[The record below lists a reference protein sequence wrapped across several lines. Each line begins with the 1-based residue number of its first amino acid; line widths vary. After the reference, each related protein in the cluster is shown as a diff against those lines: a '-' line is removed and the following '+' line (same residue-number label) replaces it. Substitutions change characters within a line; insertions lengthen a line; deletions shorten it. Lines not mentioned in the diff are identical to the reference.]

1 MNCVCFE
8 RMKVYKKEWNQFIP
22 RPMEEVWEF
31 FSRPENLNE
40 VTPKEMN
47 FEILSDIAN
56 KPMYEG
62 MIINYKVTPL
72 LGIKMRW
79 TTEIQRIKEGK
90 YFVDEQRFG
99 PYAMWHHEHH
109 FEEKDGGVYM
119 TDLLHYA
126 IGFGPVGNLANWLI
140 VDNKIDEIF
149 NYRFEAVE
157 KLFGK

>member
-1 MNCVCFE
+1 
-8 RMKVYKKEWNQFIP
+8 MKVYKKEWIQFIP
-22 RPMEEVWEF
+22 RPLDEVWEF

-47 FEILSDIAN
+47 FEILTDIAN

-79 TTEIQRIKEGK
+79 TTEIQRIKEGQ

-109 FEEKDGGVYM
+109 FREADGGVYM

-126 IGFGPVGNLANWLI
+126 IPFDPFGRLANVLF
-140 VDNKIDEIF
+140 VNNKIEEIF
-149 NYRFEAVE
+149 KYRVEAVE
-157 KLFGK
+157 QLFGKG

>member
-1 MNCVCFE
+1 
-8 RMKVYKKEWNQFIP
+8 MKVYKKEWNQFIP

>member
-1 MNCVCFE
+1 
-8 RMKVYKKEWNQFIP
+8 MKVYKKEWNQFIP
-22 RPMEEVWEF
+22 RPLDEVWEF

-40 VTPKEMN
+40 VTPKKMN

-56 KPMYEG
+56 QPMYEG
-62 MIINYKVTPL
+62 MIINYNVTPL

-79 TTEIQRIKEGK
+79 TTEIQRIKPGK

-119 TDLLHYA
+119 KDLLHYA
-126 IGFGPVGNLANWLI
+126 LSFGPIGNIANWLI
-140 VDNKIDEIF
+140 VNNKIEEIF
-149 NYRFEAVE
+149 AYRFKAVE
-157 KLFGK
+157 ERFLNIE

>member
-1 MNCVCFE
+1 
-8 RMKVYKKEWNQFIP
+8 MKVYKKEWNQFIP
-22 RPMEEVWEF
+22 RPLDEVWEF

-40 VTPKEMN
+40 VTPKDMN
-47 FEILSDIAN
+47 FEILSDISN
-56 KPMYEG
+56 QPMYEG
-62 MIINYKVTPL
+62 MIINYKVTPF

-119 TDLLHYA
+119 KDLLHYA
-126 IGFGPVGNLANWLI
+126 IPYGPIGNIANWLI
-140 VDNKIDEIF
+140 VKNKIDEIF
-149 NYRFEAVE
+149 DYRFKAVE
-157 KLFGK
+157 ELFK

>member
-1 MNCVCFE
+1 
-8 RMKVYKKEWNQFIP
+8 MKIYEKEWNQFIP
-22 RPMEEVWEF
+22 RPLDEVWEF

-40 VTPKEMN
+40 ITPKDMN
-47 FEILSDIAN
+47 FEILSNIEN

-62 MIINYKVTPL
+62 MIINYTVTPL
-72 LGIKMRW
+72 FGIKMRW
-79 TTEIQRIKEGK
+79 TTEIQRIKEEK

-126 IGFGPVGNLANWLI
+126 IAYGPIGNLANWLI
-140 VDNKIDEIF
+140 VNNKIDEVF
-149 NYRFEAVE
+149 DYRFKAVE
-157 KLFGK
+157 RLLKE

>member
-1 MNCVCFE
+1 
-8 RMKVYKKEWNQFIP
+8 MKVYKKEWNQFIP
-22 RPMEEVWEF
+22 KPLDEVWEF

-40 VTPKEMN
+40 VTPKDIN

-119 TDLLHYA
+119 TDSLYYA
-126 IGFGPVGNLANWLI
+126 IGFGPIGNLANWLI

-149 NYRFEAVE
+149 AYRFEAV
-157 KLFGK
+157 KRLFGK